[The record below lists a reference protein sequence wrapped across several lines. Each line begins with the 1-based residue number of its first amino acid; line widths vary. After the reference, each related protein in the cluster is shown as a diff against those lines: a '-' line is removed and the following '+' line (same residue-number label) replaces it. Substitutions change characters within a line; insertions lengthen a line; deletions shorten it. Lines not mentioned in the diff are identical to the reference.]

1 MTERIDLKPAR
12 PRAPLRPLRDSSFWG
27 ADVGGIFT
35 CYRIVLGLRLY
46 RGHQAQQIK
55 ASEVMPA

>member
-27 ADVGGIFT
+27 AGMGGIFT
-35 CYRIVLGLRLY
+35 CYRIDLALRLY
-46 RGHQAQQIK
+46 REHHAQQVETPE
-55 ASEVMPA
+55 AVPA

>member
-27 ADVGGIFT
+27 VGMGGIFT
-35 CYRIVLGLRLY
+35 SYRIVLGLRLY
-46 RGHQAQQIK
+46 RGHQTQRIE